1 MIVPFRK
8 FCFDIDEYS
17 YLIVSYVQAIKY
29 DHHHRRR
36 RRRRRLSG
44 CRDGKK
50 FPAESFLLT
59 THNSQPWRRASVSSV
74 GT

>member
-17 YLIVSYVQAIKY
+17 YLIVSFMQAIKY
-29 DHHHRRR
+29 DHHHRHR
-36 RRRRRLSG
+36 RRRRRLSAVME
-44 CRDGKK
+44 KK

-59 THNSQPWRRASVSSV
+59 THNSQPGRRASVSSV
-74 GT
+74 GV